1 MNANI
6 KFTKTDKQ
14 FQKILNSNVQAYFDL
29 ADKSKYGNHALYAKA
44 ALLFVLYAF
53 CSIYIF
59 FANSLFELFACYGLM
74 GLLSVFL
81 ALNIGHEAA
90 HNIFCKNKQLNKFLV
105 YIFDFLGASGQIWK
119 HKHVYS
125 HHPHTNLFQIDLEL
139 KQPEIVRIF
148 PQSAYIWIHRYQ
160 HLYMPFLYSIYT
172 LIWFCYRDYKDYFEL
187 RNKLSKKQLISLT
200 ASLVIGKF
208 LFFLRL
214 IILPV
219 LLTKFGCMEII
230 GAFVFCNLLGS
241 ITVTFALIST
251 HVGEH
256 SQFYEPDDHGKIQ
269 HSWIQHQFLTTSDF
283 STDSWWVTWLYGG
296 FNHHLT
302 HHLYPYISHVHYPQL
317 TRIIKNTCDKY
328 QMKYHSQPTIF
339 EAIKSHFK
347 LLRRRGLTGKNQLA
361 WMEM

>member
-1 MNANI
+1 MTAKI
-6 KFTKTDKQ
+6 KFTNTDQQ
-14 FQKILNSNVQAYFDL
+14 FQTSLNANVEAYFESAGED
-29 ADKSKYGNHALYAKA
+29 KYGNYALYAKA
-44 ALLFVLYAF
+44 GLMLLLYSA

-59 FANSLFELFACYGLM
+59 LAPNLLELYLCYGLM

-90 HNIFCKNKQLNKFLV
+90 HNIFCKNKMINKVLV
-105 YIFDFLGASGQIWK
+105 HIFDFLGASGEIWK
-119 HKHVYS
+119 YKHVYS

-148 PQSAYIWIHRYQ
+148 PQSAYRWIHRYQ

-187 RNKLSKKQLISLT
+187 RNRISQKKLKALT
-200 ASLVIGKF
+200 RSLVIGKF
-208 LFFLRL
+208 LFFLRI

-219 LLTKFGCMEII
+219 LLTKFSFLQII
-230 GAFVFCNLLGS
+230 GAFVFCNVLGS

-256 SQFYEPDDHGKIQ
+256 SEFPEPDTEGHIQ

-283 STDSWWVTWLYGG
+283 STESWWVTWLYGG

-302 HHLYPYISHVHYPQL
+302 HHLYPYVSHVHYPQL
-317 TRIIKNTCDKY
+317 TRIIKNTCDRHH
-328 QMKYHSQPTIF
+328 MKYHSQPTIIS
-339 EAIKSHFK
+339 AMKSHFK
-347 LLRRRGLTGKNQLA
+347 LLRKRGRAGETQLA